1 MNKKLMSEKFLKLL
15 SKAGQLSQQEKW
27 DEYISVLTEAIS
39 LEVDS
44 NLKSAAYYSR
54 GLAYDIKSEYDR
66 AIEDYSKAIELEPD
80 YAGAYNNRGATYE
93 RNGDYDRAIEDFSKA
108 IELEPDYAGAYN
120 NRGATY
126 ERNDD
131 YDRALED
138 CSKAIELKP
147 DYAGA
152 YYNRGVVYGRK
163 SDYDRALEDFIKAIE
178 LKSNYAYAYIWRGI
192 IYFRKNDYDNS
203 FVDFGEAIR
212 LNSGLKWEI
221 SYAYIRFRLET
232 ITDSSLRIKSFQYCS
247 ELWEIIDKLK
257 ENLLERN
264 IVAHYT
270 SLGVLG
276 KLLSDRQFRFYNA
289 TYMNDPEEG
298 ETFFA
303 ILSKEGGID
312 IKQIFYENSV
322 NSYSPAYIGSF
333 TKVDDREK
341 EEDKLFLWRTYGK
354 QENEEA
360 GGACLIFGDS
370 CFSEEVPSSFGAMTM
385 QEGASEQKST
395 KPCLYQVLYQQE
407 EDDERRGI
415 ILEMADALEQINTEC
430 LKEKN
435 NNAEKESIRGLV
447 RELLDEIRFLFK
459 AEHYREEKEMRVV
472 LIQYIPMDSTP
483 LNSDIK
489 EDTDHFPPRL
499 YLDAPE
505 GFHFKKVLLGP
516 RALGLAQWRQWARV
530 KQRGQGIPIEKS
542 KIPYAGS

>member
-1 MNKKLMSEKFLKLL
+1 MNKKLMSKKFQKLL
-15 SKAGQLSQQEKW
+15 NKAEQLSQQEKW
-27 DEYISVLTEAIS
+27 NECISVLTESIS

-44 NLKSAAYYSR
+44 NLKSAAYNNR
-54 GLAYDIKSEYDR
+54 GLAYD
-66 AIEDYSKAIELEPD
+66 SK
-80 YAGAYNNRGATYE
+80 
-93 RNGDYDRAIEDFSKA
+93 GDYDRALEDFSKA
-108 IELEPDYAGAYN
+108 IELEPDYADSYNNCGVIYSRKGDYDRALEDFSKAIELEPDYANAYN

-126 ERNDD
+126 EKNGD

-147 DYAGA
+147 DYADA
-152 YYNRGVVYGRK
+152 YYNRGVVYYRK
-163 SDYDRALEDFIKAIE
+163 GDYDRALEDCSKAIE
-178 LKSNYAYAYIWRGI
+178 LKPDYASAYIGRGFT
-192 IYFRKNDYDNS
+192 YFRKNDYDNS
-203 FVDFGEAIR
+203 FADFSEATK
-212 LNSGLKWEI
+212 LNPGLKWKI

-232 ITDSSLRIKSFQYCS
+232 ITDGSLRIKSFQYCW

-257 ENLLERN
+257 ENLLKRN

-312 IKQIFYENSV
+312 IKQIFYKNPV

-333 TKVDDREK
+333 TKVNDPEK
-341 EEDKLFLWRTYGK
+341 EDKLFLWRTYGK

-360 GGACLIFGDS
+360 GGACLIFRDS
-370 CFSEEVPSSFGAMTM
+370 CFSEKVPASFGAMTM
-385 QEGASEQKST
+385 QEGANEQKSPT

-415 ILEMADALEQINTEC
+415 MQEMVGTLKKINTEC

-435 NNAEKESIRGLV
+435 NDAEKESIRGLV

-472 LIQYIPMDSTP
+472 LMRYIPMDGTS

-489 EDTDHFPPRL
+489 EDADHFPPRL